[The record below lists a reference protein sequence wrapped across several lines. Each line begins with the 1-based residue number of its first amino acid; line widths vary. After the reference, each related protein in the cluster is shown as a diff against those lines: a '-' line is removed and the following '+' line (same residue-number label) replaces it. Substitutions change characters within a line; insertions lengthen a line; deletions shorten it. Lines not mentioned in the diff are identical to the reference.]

1 MVIPAHSLEILT
13 CDWNKYHAGS
23 LIATGSV
30 DKTVKVWDL
39 RRPGQPVATMAGHAY
54 AVSSVGVLV
63 KQCHMADVLLI
74 ALL

>member
-1 MVIPAHSLEILT
+1 MVIPAHPLEVLS

-39 RRPGQPVATMAGHAY
+39 RRPAQPVATMAGHAY
-54 AVSSVGVLV
+54 AVRGGKGGVLV
-63 KQCHMADVLLI
+63 
-74 ALL
+74 